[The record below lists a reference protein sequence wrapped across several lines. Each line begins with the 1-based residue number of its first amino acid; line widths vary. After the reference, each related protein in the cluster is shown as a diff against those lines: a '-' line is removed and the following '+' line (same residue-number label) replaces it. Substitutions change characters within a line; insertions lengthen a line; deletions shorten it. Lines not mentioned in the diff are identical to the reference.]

1 MHHGCPK
8 FPKTLENDQNA
19 PKTTTMPTET
29 FKMTKIPLNP
39 KKKRNTLETTE
50 NDQCTARL
58 SQNILYSLDFWGIL
72 VGFFFLI
79 LEHFTH
85 FSNVKLYILKIL
97 YLWGILVI
105 YEASSFDCS
114 FYPFQDYF
122 GLF

>member
-39 KKKRNTLETTE
+39 KKKRNTLETTK

-72 VGFFFLI
+72 VALKLFRSLWRIIG
-79 LEHFTH
+79 HSTH
-85 FSNVKLYILKIL
+85 FSNF
-97 YLWGILVI
+97 GG
-105 YEASSFDCS
+105 
-114 FYPFQDYF
+114 YF
-122 GLF
+122 FNHYR